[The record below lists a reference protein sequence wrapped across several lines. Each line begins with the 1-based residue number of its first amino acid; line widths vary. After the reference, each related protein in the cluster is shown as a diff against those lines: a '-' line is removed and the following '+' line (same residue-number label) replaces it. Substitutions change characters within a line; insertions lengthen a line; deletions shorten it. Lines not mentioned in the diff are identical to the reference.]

1 MNSTNQTKNS
11 TESDKNLF
19 DRILKYTGVFGG
31 VQGVNVLI
39 TMVLNIVKSR
49 WLGPVGYGITESL
62 NRNLE
67 PVRSSTNLGIA
78 TVAVPVISHA
88 ADDSPTA
95 GLERKILLT
104 RSWALLT
111 AILGM
116 IVCLLLAPYL
126 SMRAFDGDRG
136 YAGSFMILSMSV
148 AAAAVTNGE
157 TAILKGTG
165 MLRQIA
171 LSRLLTGAVSLCVS
185 VPLYWFL
192 RIDGI
197 VLALALSV
205 IGSLCVTCCYSVRR
219 FPYRVRPFCWS
230 LLREGTGMIGFGL
243 FFTVTAFLASL
254 AWQYITNYIQKEG
267 GEAVL
272 GVYSAGYMLVTYFT
286 DLFMAVVESEY
297 FPRLSAAGDDM
308 TRSHSLMNNQ
318 SLAMSML
325 SAPLVILFMLVVPI
339 MVMVVL
345 GYGKFHDSII
355 LAQLAIIGLYF
366 KSVYQPIA
374 FLVTARSDSKVY
386 MIQESLCYIL
396 LIICI
401 VTGYKAAGVKGIGA
415 AFAAWELSY
424 LLLVLFISR
433 IRYGFR
439 MDSVLV
445 RNFLIL
451 GLVVAVAAAAVIAGG
466 YAGYAVCAAMCVV
479 SAVLSLRF
487 FNRHTTLIPGIVSK
501 FSRK

>member
-1 MNSTNQTKNS
+1 MESTNQPKNS
-11 TESDKNLF
+11 IESDKNLF

-39 TMVLNIVKSR
+39 TMVLNIFKSR

-88 ADDSPTA
+88 AGEPQA
-95 GLERKILLT
+95 EGLDRKILLT

-116 IVCLLLAPYL
+116 TVCLALAPYL
-126 SMRAFDGDRG
+126 SMRAFDGDRS
-136 YAGSFMILSMSV
+136 YTYSFMILSMSV

-157 TAILKGTG
+157 TAILKGAG

-205 IGSLCVTCCYSVRR
+205 IGGLCVTCCYSLKR
-219 FPYRVRPFCWS
+219 FPYRVRPFSWS

-254 AWQYITNYIQKEG
+254 AWQFITNYIQKEG
-267 GEAVL
+267 GEAIL

-297 FPRLSAAGDDM
+297 FPRLSAAADDM
-308 TRSHSLMNNQ
+308 PRSHSLMNNQ

-325 SAPLVILFMLVVPI
+325 SAPLVIPFMLLVP
-339 MVMVVL
+339 VMVFVVL
-345 GYGKFHDSII
+345 EYEKFHDSIM
-355 LAQLAIIGLYF
+355 LAQLAVIGLYF

-386 MIQESLCYIL
+386 MLQESLCYIL

-401 VTGYKAAGVKGIGA
+401 VVGYRGAGVKGIGM

-424 LLLVLFISR
+424 LLLVLLVSR

-439 MDSVLV
+439 MAPVLV
-445 RNFLIL
+445 RKILTQGLI
-451 GLVVAVAAAAVIAGG
+451 VAAAAAAVVAGG
-466 YAGYAVCAAMCVV
+466 YAGYAVCAVLCAV

-487 FNRHTTLIPGIVSK
+487 FNANTTLIPGIVSRL
-501 FSRK
+501 SRK